1 MDTMAFY
8 GTLHKY
14 FYGHH
19 TKYIMVITQNIF
31 MVITQYFYGHHT
43 IFLWSSHNIL
53 WIFNKYVLCNFENR
67 ITIIIIN
74 LYIYT
79 LVYLRVIYK

>member
-19 TKYIMVITQNIF
+19 TKYIMVITQ
-31 MVITQYFYGHHT
+31 YFYGHHT
-43 IFLWSSHNIL
+43 IFYGYLTNIL
-53 WIFNKYVLCNFENR
+53 YAILKTE
-67 ITIIIIN
+67 
-74 LYIYT
+74 
-79 LVYLRVIYK
+79 

>member
-43 IFLWSSHNIL
+43 IFYGYLTNIFYAIL
-53 WIFNKYVLCNFENR
+53 KTE
-67 ITIIIIN
+67 
-74 LYIYT
+74 
-79 LVYLRVIYK
+79 

>member
-19 TKYIMVITQNIF
+19 TIFLWSSQNIFMVITQNIF
-31 MVITQYFYGHHT
+31 MVIY
-43 IFLWSSHNIL
+43 
-53 WIFNKYVLCNFENR
+53 KYVLCDFENR

-79 LVYLRVIYK
+79 LVYLRVMYK

>member
-19 TKYIMVITQNIF
+19 TIFLWDTTQNIF
-31 MVITQYFYGHHT
+31 MVIDKLYFMD
-43 IFLWSSHNIL
+43 ID
-53 WIFNKYVLCNFENR
+53 K
-67 ITIIIIN
+67 
-74 LYIYT
+74 LYFMDISQIYFMQF
-79 LVYLRVIYK
+79 